1 MTEAQKTLPAP
12 ECVLEPLSLRR
23 AKIVCTLG
31 PSSNTEEDIR
41 QLMLLGM
48 DVARLNFSHGTHDE
62 HLERI
67 RLLRRVAASLGR
79 TICILQDLQGPKI
92 RTSALRDHRPVEL
105 VAGARVTIT
114 NKEVEGTAE
123 LLGTTFKTL
132 AREALPGTRILLS
145 DGRLSLKVL
154 KVMGDDVLCEVV
166 DGGLLGE
173 HQGINLPGAVLS
185 VPSLTSKDK
194 KDLAFGLSVG
204 VDMVAISFVR
214 SAADVRAVKKII
226 AAAGGDTPVIAKL
239 EKPQA
244 IDNLDEILAIA
255 DGVMVA
261 ASDHYAVGNG
271 QNLIQ
276 IVDGLR
282 LFQLGDDRRVAA
294 RSGDDLFNRPDIG
307 GRANKGDGNHVHAYC
322 EPEGEVFLVLGGER
336 WHAEHRAG
344 QIDALMLAEQS
355 AIHHLAQH
363 IIPLDLQHLERET
376 RQREDAR
383 TGQSLTREGLEGGA
397 EEFGGALHSL
407 LVMVTREPVTSS
419 TGRWSRRRW
428 CESWGLAGLAECRW
442 CDRGKQPRDAG
453 DDAVAMFVVSAVGEV
468 QACHV
473 HAQQHQLANIFLGVG
488 RRDRGYRRSWRAAG
502 HTPSAFHRRAM
513 SCDIR
518 S

>member
-1 MTEAQKTLPAP
+1 MTEARKTLPAP
-12 ECVLEPLSLRR
+12 ESVLEPLSLRR

-92 RTSALRDHRPVEL
+92 RTSALRNHTPVEL

-166 DGGLLGE
+166 DGGMLGE

-226 AAAGGDTPVIAKL
+226 VAAGSDTPVIAKL

-261 ASDHYAVGNG
+261 RGDLGVEMPPERVPIIQKHIIRRALRWRKPVITATQMLDSMIQNPRPTRAEASDVANAIYDGSDAVMLSGETASGHYPRESVSMMAR
-271 QNLIQ
+271 
-276 IVDGLR
+276 IVFEAEADIRKISILQR
-282 LFQLGDDRRVAA
+282 RREILQLTIPEAICESVA
-294 RSGDDLFNRPDIG
+294 
-307 GRANKGDGNHVHAYC
+307 HV
-322 EPEGEVFLVLGGER
+322 
-336 WHAEHRAG
+336 
-344 QIDALMLAEQS
+344 
-355 AIHHLAQH
+355 
-363 IIPLDLQHLERET
+363 
-376 RQREDAR
+376 
-383 TGQSLTREGLEGGA
+383 A
-397 EEFGGALHSL
+397 EELKMRGIAVFSATGNTAGLISKYRPRAEVYAFTHNPAVCNRMNLYWGVRPVFIKAPRSVEAMVDVTEAQL
-407 LVMVTREPVTSS
+407 RRAKVVDTDDVVAIVAGTRMVTAGSTNFIRLHRIRPKDEPKGRS
-419 TGRWSRRRW
+419 T
-428 CESWGLAGLAECRW
+428 
-442 CDRGKQPRDAG
+442 
-453 DDAVAMFVVSAVGEV
+453 
-468 QACHV
+468 
-473 HAQQHQLANIFLGVG
+473 
-488 RRDRGYRRSWRAAG
+488 RAKKIN
-502 HTPSAFHRRAM
+502 T
-513 SCDIR
+513 
-518 S
+518 